1 MSSVDDEL
9 CDNVNRS
16 MQKKANAG
24 DGAHSVC
31 FKDEEILKLIEVS
44 LDERGYSRFLADSCY
59 KILKYDL
66 EILLHTA
73 TEQAALQACGKLMQK
88 TFEINIS
95 YEDGK
100 VYVLHYMV

>member
-1 MSSVDDEL
+1 
-9 CDNVNRS
+9 
-16 MQKKANAG
+16 MQKKANVG

-44 LDERGYSRFLADSCY
+44 LDERGYSRLLADSCF

-66 EILLHTA
+66 EILLQTA

-88 TFEINIS
+88 NFEINIS

-100 VYVLHYMV
+100 VCVLDYMV

>member
-1 MSSVDDEL
+1 M
-9 CDNVNRS
+9 NRS
-16 MQKKANAG
+16 IQKKANAG

-44 LDERGYSRFLADSCY
+44 LDERGYSRLLADSCF

-66 EILLHTA
+66 EILLQTA

-100 VYVLHYMV
+100 VCVLDYMV